1 MKKKSA
7 QTKSRNAAIQQ
18 SKSENTIANHQSQQP
33 KSVFQTQNNGQN
45 YNNSPKTLLMQQ

>member
-7 QTKSRNAAIQQ
+7 QAKTRNAAIPQ
-18 SKSENTIANHQSQQP
+18 SKSENTITNHQGQQP
-33 KSVFQTQNNGQN
+33 KSVFQTQNNGSN